1 MLRVQVRKSKLA
13 CLSPY
18 LLVQNVGVDDKGL
31 LERLIIGVKGVVSVS
46 LDNEELQV
54 RKVDSVLGSGSLITE
69 AHPCAT
75 NVHLLTDSPCR
86 YPVTAGPELWPCVP
100 WYLTL
105 ICTALL

>member
-54 RKVDSVLGSGSLITE
+54 
-69 AHPCAT
+69 
-75 NVHLLTDSPCR
+75 
-86 YPVTAGPELWPCVP
+86 
-100 WYLTL
+100 
-105 ICTALL
+105 